1 VHPEVDELRPKL
13 KEILYD
19 CAVELKATKAALY
32 LHDGQTQR
40 YELVTEY
47 GFRNTNRQ
55 SLDRNDPVIDR
66 CGRGRN
72 AFFVNGLA
80 SEPRLS
86 EVLFSAGTD
95 RMLVLPLY
103 TRGQLIGL
111 IDMRDKAAKAPFEQ
125 SDVGPAQRIGER
137 ILALFANR
145 NVFGLRFITLSDSD
159 EEPAPAAA
167 QTAPATPPP
176 AAPRPAVAPA
186 PAPAP
191 PPSGSPAVQ
200 PGRRAEQNEATNPP
214 PNRPTA
220 NRPTETPAPHVP
232 RLATLV
238 IDARNVAGH
247 ILVAAPQHALG
258 ETELGAARDVL
269 RAILLIPGA
278 EAVSLSAIDAGLQ
291 EIAARGPM
299 SDEAKSVLQSKLN
312 VWLAK
317 RGESAGL
324 PRINVQA
331 GSGPAIVPAQL
342 QKVFTAPVVA
352 GSLRGLYLTVAFSTA
367 PDRGAH
373 ELLAALLANLQL
385 AIEQTMQRGE
395 LHTFRARAAEKLLEP
410 DFSRYPEL
418 RRHCEAVSQLCERFA
433 RALGLSATDVESARL
448 LGLVHDA
455 GMRLLDYERL
465 YNKKDVTQDELGILR
480 EHVSVG
486 AALLEPFLGSD
497 LAKAV
502 LCHHE
507 RVDGSGY
514 PHELHGEE
522 IPLLSRLLQPCD
534 AWVAMTDAQGYQ
546 PPLPHAAAMGAIARA
561 AGSQFDPEL
570 AAKFVEMVRR
580 G

>member
-40 YELVTEY
+40 YELITEY
-47 GFRNTNRQ
+47 GFRNTTRQ

-72 AFFVNGLA
+72 PFFVNGLA

-103 TRGQLIGL
+103 TRGQLVGL
-111 IDMRDKAAKAPFEQ
+111 IDMRDKAAKLPFEQ
-125 SDVGPAQRIGER
+125 ADLGPAQRIAER

-159 EEPAPAAA
+159 EQPAPAAA
-167 QTAPATPPP
+167 PASPVLQPA
-176 AAPRPAVAPA
+176 AAPRPAAAPA
-186 PAPAP
+186 PA
-191 PPSGSPAVQ
+191 GSPVGQ
-200 PGRRAEQNEATNPP
+200 PAGRIEAKTGETNPP
-214 PNRPTA
+214 PNRPA
-220 NRPTETPAPHVP
+220 AHRPADSPAPHVP

-258 ETELGAARDVL
+258 EPELAAARDVL

-299 SDEAKSVLQSKLN
+299 PDEAKNVLQSKLN

-317 RGESAGL
+317 RGESAGV

-331 GSGPAIVPAQL
+331 GSGPAIAPSQL

-352 GSLRGLYLTVAFSTA
+352 GSMRGLYLTVAFSTA

-433 RALGLSATDVESARL
+433 RTLGLSATDVENARL

-486 AALLEPFLGSD
+486 AALLEPFLGTD

-534 AWVAMTDAQGYQ
+534 AWVAMTDAQTYQ
-546 PPLPHAAAMGAIARA
+546 PPLPPAAAMGAIARA
-561 AGSQFDPEL
+561 AGSQFDADL